1 MLLCRKAIILIL
13 LIFKGP
19 LCILGGQPMNKLSLW
34 DQWEN
39 MIKKNMIKKKRK
51 EVGLKVVILEVS
63 GRAIAGVFL
72 DLIAS

>member
-1 MLLCRKAIILIL
+1 
-13 LIFKGP
+13 
-19 LCILGGQPMNKLSLW
+19 MNKLSLW

-39 MIKKNMIKKKRK
+39 TIKKNMIKKKRK